1 VTHSPLTHNQHA
13 NTFSLMEIQIQLG
26 LRIKELRQTKGL
38 SQEAL
43 AFKAGIDRTYM
54 TGVENGKR
62 NVSIKNIEK
71 ILLAL
76 DITFSQFFNSPLF
89 N

>member
-1 VTHSPLTHNQHA
+1 
-13 NTFSLMEIQIQLG
+13 MEIQVQFG
-26 LRIKELRQTKGL
+26 LRVKEIRLAKGL

-62 NVSIKNIEK
+62 NVSIKNIQK

-76 DITFSQFFNSPLF
+76 EISFSDFFNSKF
-89 N
+89 IFKE

>member
-1 VTHSPLTHNQHA
+1 
-13 NTFSLMEIQIQLG
+13 MEIKTTIG
-26 LRIKELRQTKGL
+26 FRIKELRQAKGL

-62 NVSIKNIEK
+62 NISVQILNK
-71 ILLAL
+71 ILIAL
-76 DITFSQFFNSPLF
+76 DISFKEFFNYKSF
-89 N
+89 ENEQ

>member
-1 VTHSPLTHNQHA
+1 MNLQV
-13 NTFSLMEIQIQLG
+13 QIG
-26 LRIKELRQTKGL
+26 LRVKELRLKLGL

-43 AFKAGIDRTYM
+43 AYKAGIDRTYM

-62 NVSIKNIEK
+62 NVSAKNIDK
-71 ILLAL
+71 IIKAL
-76 DITFSQFFNSPLF
+76 EVSVPEFFNSKLF